1 LRCLLGDLLARP
13 YPAHLIQA
21 EASYREAL
29 TSAQDLRMRPLQAH
43 CHLGLG
49 QIHAQAK
56 EPAKARAE
64 LLEAAELYRVMSI
77 PFWLSKAESALAEL
91 S

>member
-1 LRCLLGDLLARP
+1 MRYLLGELLARP
-13 YPAHLIQA
+13 YPAHFIQA

-29 TSAQDLRMRPLQAH
+29 TLAEDLRMCPLQAY

-49 QIHAQAK
+49 QIHAQAN

-64 LLEAAELYRVMSI
+64 LLEQLNSTE
-77 PFWLSKAESALAEL
+77 
-91 S
+91 